1 MSRLKKLIKVQ
12 SHRQFAL
19 QQLSADSRM
28 SEEIKQFHSEQVE
41 FADRDGVVKALNFL
55 LSLVRSTAIPISDQ
69 IRSQVSKLVSLLR
82 IRDELQLHEQIRK
95 RELGGDIPLVL
106 TRDCPIEFP
115 HWDET
120 FVMLKLKKFSITF
133 MEDHRARQELIASI
147 LRREAEIERKKSNDA
162 ELQAAIQAQKAAADQ
177 LLIQKS
183 LDAAKEKSQRALEAA
198 KEKEQR
204 ALEATKDKEQRAL
217 DAAKDKAQQSL
228 DAAKEKGHRALEA
241 AEEKEQRES
250 AARIEQRM
258 LDAAKDKAQQSL
270 DAAKEKEHRALE
282 AAEKKEQRESA
293 ARIEQHRFD
302 AAKESDAAAL
312 HTVKEQG
319 SNSILDIYNE
329 NLSSTL
335 HVTKPTVPDENI
347 TTKESYP
354 QLFDGTEQLSGTNQ
368 FRLPLPPHKSPCN
381 ELETDQ
387 FLAGA
392 KLLEFECSAFENLR
406 TNDVISTKA
415 PCQSPKSIG
424 QTPRPIDLESLRNP
438 SNEEML
444 IFESHQS
451 NTLHGPWRPFI
462 SSSRYLQT
470 VDVPE
475 MNLSP
480 FEMALNLSC
489 LAAAHSFPI
498 LHGTASLKCRRMQN
512 PSKDDFFGNLHV
524 LKHPSKSDSL
534 PLLHHLPGNTKLLE
548 DMNFEEV
555 QLDRALRALRR
566 CSDSSSKISIY
577 AYEEILLHQKKLMS
591 LLLPLANTNGK
602 SGDLRDKS
610 PSLGFYST
618 SQCNTD
624 SGSVNSLLP
633 SENFTNTNR
642 LPLKTNLAAQRRRVL
657 LAKFSFPKSS
667 SAESMSSNTADI
679 LHLESMGSSI
689 NNRNRGDLWKKTMP
703 IKESPKFQK
712 RFYGDS
718 NCQDIIDEV
727 KVSFGSASYATK
739 SLLLGSFAQEVKS
752 SLNRSFHERYSA
764 AGKSVKW

>member
-115 HWDET
+115 HCDET
-120 FVMLKLKKFSITF
+120 FVMLKIKKFSITF

-162 ELQAAIQAQKAAADQ
+162 EFQAAIQAQKAAADQ

-228 DAAKEKGHRALEA
+228 DAAKEKEHRALEA

-250 AARIEQRM
+250 AARIEQ
-258 LDAAKDKAQQSL
+258 
-270 DAAKEKEHRALE
+270 HRL
-282 AAEKKEQRESA
+282 
-293 ARIEQHRFD
+293 D

-312 HTVKEQG
+312 HTVEEKG
-319 SNSILDIYNE
+319 SNSIRDISNQ

-335 HVTKPTVPDENI
+335 HVTKPTVPDEN
-347 TTKESYP
+347 TSTKESYP
-354 QLFDGTEQLSGTNQ
+354 QLFDGFEQFSGTNQ
-368 FRLPLPPHKSPCN
+368 FRLPLPPHKIHCN
-381 ELETDQ
+381 QLETDQ
-387 FLAGA
+387 FLADTQ
-392 KLLEFECSAFENLR
+392 LLEFECSTFEHQPANLR
-406 TNDVISTKA
+406 ANNVISTKA
-415 PCQSPKSIG
+415 PCQSPKSVG

-470 VDVPE
+470 VDIPE

-524 LKHPSKSDSL
+524 LKQQSKSESL
-534 PLLHHLPGNTKLLE
+534 PLLHHLPGNAKLLE

-566 CSDSSSKISIY
+566 VSDSSSKINIC

-591 LLLPLANTNGK
+591 LLLPLAHTSGK
-602 SGDLRDKS
+602 SGDHRDKS

-618 SQCNTD
+618 SQCNID
-624 SGSVNSLLP
+624 SSSVNSLRP
-633 SENFTNTNR
+633 SENFSNTNR

-679 LHLESMGSSI
+679 LHLESMGTSI

-752 SLNRSFHERYSA
+752 SLNRSLHERYSA

>member
-55 LSLVRSTAIPISDQ
+55 LSLVRSTVIPISDQ

-120 FVMLKLKKFSITF
+120 FVMLKIKKFSITF

-162 ELQAAIQAQKAAADQ
+162 EFQAAIQAQKAAADQ

-204 ALEATKDKEQRAL
+204 ALEATKDKEQRKL
-217 DAAKDKAQQSL
+217 DAAKDKV
-228 DAAKEKGHRALEA
+228 
-241 AEEKEQRES
+241 
-250 AARIEQRM
+250 
-258 LDAAKDKAQQSL
+258 QQSL

-282 AAEKKEQRESA
+282 AAEEKEQRESA
-293 ARIEQHRFD
+293 ARTEQRKLD

-312 HTVKEQG
+312 HTVKEKG
-319 SNSILDIYNE
+319 SNAILDIYNQ

-335 HVTKPTVPDENI
+335 HVTKSAVPDEN
-347 TTKESYP
+347 TSTKEYYP
-354 QLFDGTEQLSGTNQ
+354 QLFDGIEQYSGTNQ
-368 FRLPLPPHKSPCN
+368 FRLPLPPHKNPCN
-381 ELETDQ
+381 EPETDQ
-387 FLAGA
+387 FLADT
-392 KLLEFECSAFENLR
+392 KLLEFECSTFDYRSANLR
-406 TNDVISTKA
+406 ANDVISTKA
-415 PCQSPKSIG
+415 PCQSPKSVG

-470 VDVPE
+470 ADVPE

-512 PSKDDFFGNLHV
+512 PSKDDFFGDLHV

-548 DMNFEEV
+548 NMNFEEA

-566 CSDSSSKISIY
+566 CSDSSSKINIC

-591 LLLPLANTNGK
+591 LLLPLTHTSGK
-602 SGDLRDKS
+602 SGDHRDKS
-610 PSLGFYST
+610 SSLGFYST
-618 SQCNTD
+618 SQCNID

-633 SENFTNTNR
+633 SENFSNTNR

-667 SAESMSSNTADI
+667 SAESMASNTADI
-679 LHLESMGSSI
+679 LHLESMGTSI

-718 NCQDIIDEV
+718 SCQDIIDEV